1 MRIKAKVPSVLGETD
16 TGWCM
21 PCVPYAGP
29 NVGFAFLPETGS
41 GVWIEFEG
49 GDVSYPIWVGGYW
62 REGEFPAD
70 AAEQVKVIVTAAP
83 HKLEFDDDQGSITLS
98 DPNGN
103 TVTLDGSGI
112 TLANGQ
118 SISVVVS
125 SCERVGERRR
135 AGGAVMTIARQDY
148 AFPFRIDPASQQT
161 AQAGY
166 PAHVDQ
172 MVRQLLLT
180 TPGERVRPPAVRL
193 RAAIAGVRPEH
204 RRPARRP

>member
-1 MRIKAKVPSVLGETD
+1 VTAAGDRAIEDLLDRARTRFYGKYRGIVSAVDASTMRIKVKVPSVLGETD

-70 AAEQVKVIVTAAP
+70 VAQNVKVIVTAAS
-83 HKLEFDDDQGSITLS
+83 HTLKLDDGQSSITLS

-103 TVTLDGSGI
+103 TVTLGSSGI

-118 SISVVVS
+118 SVSVVVS
-125 SCERVGERRR
+125 SSSVSVNN
-135 AGGAVMTIARQDY
+135 GALEVQ
-148 AFPFRIDPASQQT
+148 
-161 AQAGY
+161 G
-166 PAHVDQ
+166 
-172 MVRQLLLT
+172 
-180 TPGERVRPPAVRL
+180 
-193 RAAIAGVRPEH
+193 
-204 RRPARRP
+204 